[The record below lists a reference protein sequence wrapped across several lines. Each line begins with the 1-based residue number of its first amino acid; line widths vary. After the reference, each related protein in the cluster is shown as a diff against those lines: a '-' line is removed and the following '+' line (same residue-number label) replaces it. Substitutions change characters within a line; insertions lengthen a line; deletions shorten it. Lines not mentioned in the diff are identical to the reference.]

1 MITRWEQWF
10 TEDNLAKD
18 VRILSAPPSHS
29 VRQAAQVFL
38 EKQVHFILDLACGT
52 GRDTAYLSSCGLD
65 VVGAD
70 AAYNGLQAAA
80 RIRSTQAGRLAWAN
94 ADARQLPFPAG
105 SFQGV
110 YCFGLLHE
118 FTGADQAQA
127 VQRVMAEIK
136 RILSPRGVLI
146 LTVLAGAP
154 STGLPHVQF
163 FSREMFDQV
172 THGLHALEI
181 TEFDDTGCT
190 GRTDYH
196 VWYGVF
202 QKS

>member
-1 MITRWEQWF
+1 M
-10 TEDNLAKD
+10 
-18 VRILSAPPSHS
+18 SAPPSHS
-29 VRQAAQVFL
+29 ARKAAHTFQEHQVD
-38 EKQVHFILDLACGT
+38 FILDLACGT
-52 GRDTAYLSSCGLD
+52 GRDTAYLSSCGFA
-65 VVGAD
+65 VTGAD
-70 AAYNGLQAAA
+70 AAYNGLLVAIQA
-80 RIRSTQAGRLAWAN
+80 RSTQGSLLSWVT
-94 ADARQLPFPAG
+94 ADARQLPFPTR
-105 SFQGV
+105 SFEGV

-118 FTGADQAQA
+118 FTGDDKVQA
-127 VQRVMAEIK
+127 VRRIMDEIK

-181 TEFDDTGCT
+181 SEFDDTGCT

-196 VWYGVF
+196 VWYGAF
-202 QKS
+202 RKSSESS

>member
-18 VRILSAPPSHS
+18 ARILSAPPSHS
-29 VRQAAQVFL
+29 VHKAAQIFL
-38 EKQVHFILDLACGT
+38 ERGVHFILDLACGT
-52 GRDTAYLSSCGLD
+52 GRDTDYLASCGLD
-65 VVGAD
+65 SIGVD

-80 RIRSTQAGRLAWAN
+80 RIRSTQAGSLAWTN
-94 ADARQLPFPAG
+94 ADARQLPFPAE

-110 YCFGLLHE
+110 YCYGLLHE
-118 FTGADQAQA
+118 FTGADQAGA
-127 VQRVMAEIK
+127 VGRVMAEIK

-196 VWYGVF
+196 VWYGAF